1 MSFLS
6 SGKTLDKVKLPRQ
19 LNAASFRSGSTKTPQ
34 PRTGQPSRILP
45 SVNLLPSSTLEA
57 LAVRRVRHRL
67 VAAGLVGAVLV
78 GGGWMVQTQR
88 LHSAE
93 DRLAAEQALTP
104 ALNAQVAALAPVA
117 QFFDLLQARK
127 GTASAAMAH
136 EVLFSDA
143 LTDLAG
149 RTPAGIEIN
158 AMSVSLTAETVSA
171 VAPPV
176 SPLTEAGIDAEGN
189 DLTKN
194 SSGAQNP
201 AGIRSG
207 SQTVTQNSAVRAAL
221 SAADDTSLTAD
232 DSDASAATTAP
243 KTVVPP
249 VSCARPDPFNP
260 APIIGCV
267 TLSGTA
273 QNRAQVGQLVQNLRA
288 ADLYADPFITTT
300 TMNAGDGSEV
310 VAFAGSV
317 GLTGKAVSGRYAD
330 LSWLSDPKVL
340 DEAERM
346 IKSGNT
352 ASHRLAERAKAAAI
366 AAKAKAD
373 AEAAAKEKAERKAQ
387 LKAEKELA
395 AQLQAAAA
403 AAAAAAAQQQQQQQN
418 GGE

>member
-19 LNAASFRSGSTKTPQ
+19 LSAANFRAGSTKTP
-34 PRTGQPSRILP
+34 PVRTGQPSRTLP
-45 SVNLLPSSTLEA
+45 SVNLLPESTLEA

-67 VAAGLVGAVLV
+67 VAAGLAGAVLV

-194 SSGAQNP
+194 QTGTQNP
-201 AGIRSG
+201 AGA
-207 SQTVTQNSAVRAAL
+207 QTATQNSAVRGAVA
-221 SAADDTSLTAD
+221 AADGTSTTTG
-232 DSDASAATTAP
+232 SGDAAASTAP

-273 QNRAQVGQLVQNLRA
+273 QNRAQVGQLIQNLRA

-346 IKSGNT
+346 IKAGNT

-418 GGE
+418 EGE